1 MASRPIVY
9 LIDGSSQM
17 YRAFHAPVRTAEG
30 GFLRNAQGR
39 PTNAVYIFVT
49 MLRKLL
55 TEHKPEYIAAS
66 FDLPGRTFRDDLVT
80 DYKANRTPM
89 PDELAEQIPMV
100 HAACEALGVPI
111 LTSERYE
118 ADDVIGTLA
127 TKAAAAGFDVVIVT
141 MDKDFFQLVHGGIR
155 VFNPRDE
162 GTWYDAGGVKEKF
175 GVTPEQVVDVMALM
189 GDTIDNIKGVPGIGD
204 KGARELIATYG
215 TLENLIAHA
224 GEVKNKRYREGLQA
238 HAGDARQSQELARI
252 RTNVPV
258 EFDPEAV
265 RFRGGSREQ
274 CFRIFN
280 ELGFRAFVAEYA
292 PTADT
297 IAKTYR
303 VVNTEAD
310 LRALVERLK
319 EARAFVLR
327 VLPDQPSAMRA
338 GVVGLAF
345 STEARVADY
354 VPTGH
359 RALGSVASLPIETA
373 LTVLRPVLEDASTPK
388 SGHDLKFDAI
398 MLARHGVTLQG
409 LGTDTMLTSYLVD
422 ATRSE
427 HKLEDLALEYTSYKA
442 LKDEDVCGR
451 GAKSVS
457 LADLPVEAAVTYAGE
472 RADLVVQ
479 LAPIFREMLAREQLT
494 DVYDTLEK
502 PLIPVL
508 VAVERAGIRIDGP
521 SLASQS
527 QRLEQDLAKRTR
539 EIYEAAGGEFNI
551 NSPKQLAEVL
561 FDKMQLPVLKRTGTS
576 RAPSTAVEV
585 LEELALAHDLPRMI
599 LEWRGL
605 MKLKGT
611 YIDALPQLVNP
622 ETGRVHTC
630 FNQAVAATGRLSS
643 SDPNLQN
650 IPIKT
655 ELGREIRRAFIA
667 DAGHVLISADYSQI
681 EFRVLAHLSEDPV
694 LLEAFR
700 EGADFHEQTAVKIF
714 GADSGRDP
722 HQLRSIAK
730 MVNYALLYGKSAY
743 TLSKDIGVTQE
754 AAQKFIDAYFAGFPR
769 VRAFIDRTL
778 EEGRRTGVVKT
789 MYGRRR
795 LVPELNS
802 RNFQVRSA
810 SERIAVNMPIQGS
823 AADILK
829 RAMIDVHAA
838 LAAHPRAR
846 MILTVHDE
854 LLFEVPREDADEM
867 ADVVRTHM
875 QGAAPLKVPLTVDV
889 GIGENWK
896 EAKS

>member
-319 EARAFVLR
+319 EAGAFVLR

-527 QRLEQDLAKRTR
+527 QRLEQDLAKRTK

-667 DAGHVLISADYSQI
+667 EPGHVLISADYSQI